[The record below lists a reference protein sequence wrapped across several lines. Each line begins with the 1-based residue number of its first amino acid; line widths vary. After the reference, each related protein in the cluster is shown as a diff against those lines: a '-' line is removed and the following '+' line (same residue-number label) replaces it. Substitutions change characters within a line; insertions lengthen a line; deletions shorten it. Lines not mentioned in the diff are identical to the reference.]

1 MSGANSEEAVGAKRP
16 TIRDCRM
23 IDLPRIFYREGN
35 LTPINGGVEIP
46 FDIKRAF
53 YIYDIPG
60 GESRGAHAHYA
71 CHQFIVCMIGGFD
84 VAVDDGANRDTFHLN
99 RSYKGLYI
107 PPMIWASEINFTAGS
122 VCAVFA
128 SHIYDEADYIR
139 DYRAFLE
146 VVESPLLRNSLDA
159 R

>member
-1 MSGANSEEAVGAKRP
+1 MSTKRAS
-16 TIRDCRM
+16 IRDCKVF
-23 IDLPRIFYREGN
+23 DLPRIFYREGN
-35 LTPINGGVEIP
+35 LTPINGGIDIP
-46 FDIKRAF
+46 FEIKRTF

-60 GESRGAHAHYA
+60 GESRGAHAHRE

-84 VAVDDGANRDTFHLN
+84 VAIDDGINRDTIHLN

-128 SHIYDEADYIR
+128 SHLYDESDYIR
-139 DYRAFLE
+139 DYKTFLRA
-146 VVESPLLRNSLDA
+146 VQSPLLYNSLDA
-159 R
+159 A

>member
-1 MSGANSEEAVGAKRP
+1 MSASTKTA
-16 TIRDCRM
+16 TIRDCKI
-23 IDLPRIFYREGN
+23 IDLPRNFYREGN
-35 LTPINGGVEIP
+35 LTPINGGIEIP
-46 FDIKRAF
+46 FDIKRTF

-71 CHQFIVCMIGGFD
+71 CQQFIVCMIGGFD
-84 VAVDDGANRDTFHLN
+84 VAVDDGTNRDTIHLN

-128 SHIYDEADYIR
+128 SQIYDEADYIR
-139 DYRAFLE
+139 DYRTFLE
-146 VVESPLLRNSLDA
+146 AVSSPLLQNSLDA

>member
-1 MSGANSEEAVGAKRP
+1 MSNSANNAPQSAS
-16 TIRDCRM
+16 IRDCK
-23 IDLPRIFYREGN
+23 IFDLPRIFYREGN
-35 LTPINGGVEIP
+35 LTPINGGTDIP
-46 FDIKRAF
+46 FEIKRTF

-60 GESRGAHAHYA
+60 GESRGAHAHRE

-84 VAVDDGANRDTFHLN
+84 VAVDDGTNRDTIHLN

-107 PPMIWASEINFTAGS
+107 PPLIWASEINFTAGS

-128 SHIYDEADYIR
+128 SHTYDEADYIR
-139 DYRAFLE
+139 DYRTFLE
-146 VVESPLLRNSLDA
+146 LVSSPLLKNSLDA